1 MNEKVEIE
9 VFRRRL
15 TIEMEG
21 LNPLEI
27 SSLAQKVNDKM
38 QEISESNNK
47 IADSSKLAILAALNF
62 AAELQKSLDAR
73 STEHIALERKVEELS
88 LAIKAALTHVPVG
101 LKK

>member
-27 SSLAQKVNDKM
+27 NSLAQRVHDRM
-38 QEISESNNK
+38 TDIAHQNK
-47 IADSSKLAILAALNF
+47 DVADSSKLAILTAMFF
-62 AAELQKSLDAR
+62 AAETQQLRDAR
-73 STEHIALERKVEELS
+73 STEQASLERKVEELS
-88 LAIKAALTHVPVG
+88 LTLRAALSHAP
-101 LKK
+101 KK